1 MLYTS
6 TEVYGASVYHS
17 VFLHQPGGFCN
28 KPSPVCCKP
37 TSNHPRFDFLVRNL
51 VPHAKSGIIPSS
63 CKNPSQ
69 FNINNVIPQP
79 SSFSFIFHLLMVLK
93 CVQVNCFR
101 LLQLQNITG
110 KLQQS
115 WEVISCPSS
124 VGVQALESAWKLYGK
139 CSGFTQESTL
149 QWPWSSGPRHTF
161 LTLWIG
167 KVLAWEQ
174 YFRS

>member
-1 MLYTS
+1 
-6 TEVYGASVYHS
+6 
-17 VFLHQPGGFCN
+17 
-28 KPSPVCCKP
+28 
-37 TSNHPRFDFLVRNL
+37 
-51 VPHAKSGIIPSS
+51 
-63 CKNPSQ
+63 
-69 FNINNVIPQP
+69 
-79 SSFSFIFHLLMVLK
+79 MVLK

-149 QWPWSSGPRHTF
+149 QWRWSSGPRHTF

>member
-1 MLYTS
+1 M
-6 TEVYGASVYHS
+6 
-17 VFLHQPGGFCN
+17 
-28 KPSPVCCKP
+28 
-37 TSNHPRFDFLVRNL
+37 RNL

-149 QWPWSSGPRHTF
+149 QRRWSFGPRHTF

-174 YFRS
+174 YFTNLLPSKSCK